1 MIRFYCDICKAEL
14 KDPDFYTDDALNFS
28 WRRCTAD
35 APFHVKYGGKLPNR
49 LLLCEDCL
57 DAVLDALE
65 RRILRKTDADE

>member
-14 KDPDFYTDDALNFS
+14 KDPDFTTDKALNFY

-35 APFHVKYGGKLPNR
+35 APFHARHSGLPNH

-57 DAVLDALE
+57 DAALDALE
-65 RRILRKTDADE
+65 RRIPQKTDADE

>member
-14 KDPDFYTDDALNFS
+14 KDPHFPTDDAFNFH
-28 WRRCTAD
+28 WIRCSAD
-35 APFHVKYGGKLPNR
+35 APFHAKHSKFPYR

-65 RRILRKTDADE
+65 RRIPQKTDADE